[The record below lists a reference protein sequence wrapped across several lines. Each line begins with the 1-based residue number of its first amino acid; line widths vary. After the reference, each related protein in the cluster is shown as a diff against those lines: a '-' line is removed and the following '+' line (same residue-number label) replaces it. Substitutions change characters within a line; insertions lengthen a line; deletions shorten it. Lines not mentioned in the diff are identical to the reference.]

1 MSKNWKIALTGAA
14 AIVALSTGTALYAQ
28 ADKPASGQRSM
39 MHGGTMMGGTGDMKN
54 MMEMM
59 GQMNQMMEG
68 CNKMMQDMPSSQGK
82 DAPAPK
88 GSPQQ

>member
-1 MSKNWKIALTGAA
+1 MTKNWKIALTSAA
-14 AIVALSTGTALYAQ
+14 AIAALSTGTALYAQ
-28 ADKPASGQRSM
+28 ADKPASGQRM

-68 CNKMMQDMPSSQGK
+68 CNKMMQDMPSSKGK